1 MNDLGVKMFCI
12 PILGFNEKWRYAQ
25 AAPLDVMDEEEAAPR
40 DVMEEEG
47 AHHYH
52 QQQQQHKGHADCCR
66 GTANISYDPY
76 ARINDNSRL
85 HQSVNAQVKQPATCS
100 VPITSLSITATVR
113 CGFSQ
118 PQLCAHLTALYH
130 ILCMPWINTAKAKQ
144 KSVIMRVLTLH
155 VSKCNVQPVNLAAIC
170 CQQHVSSVL
179 WRWMKVRFGTV
190 ARRH

>member
-1 MNDLGVKMFCI
+1 MFFI
-12 PILGFNEKWRYAQ
+12 PISGFNEEWRYAQ

-40 DVMEEEG
+40 DIMDEEEAAPRDVMEEEG
-47 AHHYH
+47 AHHYQQ

-66 GTANISYDPY
+66 GTANIPYGPY
-76 ARINDNSRL
+76 ARINDNSQL

-130 ILCMPWINTAKAKQ
+130 ILCMPWICTAEAKQ
-144 KSVIMRVLTLH
+144 MSVIMHVLTLH
-155 VSKCNVQPVNLAAIC
+155 FSK
-170 CQQHVSSVL
+170 
-179 WRWMKVRFGTV
+179 
-190 ARRH
+190 